1 MTDLKRKRGFSFDDE
16 LIDPDTSQFCMHAR
30 HSWLSNSVSNLKLP
44 WDFKMNDQFDL
55 VEKAR
60 KGLLRTVGVMPP
72 VPLLEQPQ
80 PEPFE
85 SKFAIGSDRNF
96 SVKALHNAHRRSWSE
111 QINYDR
117 KCAYRKW
124 IAIVSENAMAFEVA
138 RLQMLSGP
146 MEFAKGG
153 LAESIHDALGNKSS
167 STLHARAGPILRYI
181 KFCTDRNV
189 RSLPLEEYRVYDF
202 IKAMQDSAPSFPR
215 SFLLSVSFAT
225 HILGLIGGAAVCDS
239 KRIDGAVKAHYEQ
252 RAKVRQRL
260 PLTVMQV
267 KVLEQ
272 IVKNDSKSVYDRVMA
287 GYFLMLVYGRLRFS
301 DGQRITGMKLEMF
314 HVDGELVGF
323 LECAAERTKTSMSL
337 ERKVRFLP
345 IAVPVQSLTSPAW
358 LPVWNELRA
367 DQGLTASGY
376 TSNVY
381 PVMPAPAAGGGW
393 SQSALGVTPA
403 GEWLR
408 NLLRHTETVGDIRL
422 ATHSC
427 KATLLSW
434 CSKAGVDHD
443 SRRLLGYH
451 TASSDKSL
459 LVYSLDAMAQPLRA
473 LVAVIEKVVAGTF
486 NPDTT
491 RSGMFASQADGSDDG
506 PGSPASSSCGSEDED
521 DKDLFQEEE
530 AVEAVAG
537 KWQPPEPDSTEEVS
551 YVRHL
556 TSRCIHRLMDEGGT
570 HLACG
575 RAMSAR
581 YELQSDR
588 PRFFHPLCGTCFKD
602 SQP

>member
-1 MTDLKRKRGFSFDDE
+1 MDLKRKRGDAVEDE
-16 LIDPDTSQFCMHAR
+16 MLDPDMSHFCMHAR
-30 HSWLSNSVSNLKLP
+30 HSWLCNNVSNLKMP
-44 WDFKMNDQFDL
+44 CDFRMNDQFDL

-60 KGLLRTVGVMPP
+60 KGLLKTVGVMPP
-72 VPLLEQPQ
+72 VPRLEQSQ
-80 PEPFE
+80 PEPLE
-85 SKFAIGSDRNF
+85 SQLAMGSDRNF
-96 SVKALHNAHRRSWSE
+96 SVKALHNAQRRSWSE

-124 IAIVSENAMAFEVA
+124 IAIVSENVMAFEVA

-167 STLHARAGPILRYI
+167 STLHARAGPLLRYI
-181 KFCTDRNV
+181 KFYSDRGV

-202 IKAMQDSAPSFPR
+202 IKAMQDAAPSFPR

-225 HILGLIGGAAVCDS
+225 HILGLIGGMAVCDS
-239 KRIDGAVKAHYEQ
+239 KRIDGAVKSHYEQ
-252 RAKVRQRL
+252 RAKVRQRP
-260 PLTVMQV
+260 PLTVAQV
-267 KVLEQ
+267 KVLEH
-272 IVKNDSKSVYDRVMA
+272 VVNNTGKSVYDRVMA
-287 GYFLMLVYGRLRFS
+287 GYFLLLVYGRLRFS
-301 DGQRITGMKLEMF
+301 DGQRITGMRLEMV
-314 HVDGELVGF
+314 HVDDELVGF
-323 LECAAERTKTSMSL
+323 LECAAERTKTSVSL

-345 IAVPVQSLTSPAW
+345 IAVPVQSLTSPPW
-358 LPVWNELRA
+358 LPVWNQLRL

-376 TSNVY
+376 TSHTY

-434 CSKAGVDHD
+434 CSKVGVDHD

-459 LVYSLDAMAQPLRA
+459 LVYSRDAMAQPLRA
-473 LVAVIEKVVAGTF
+473 LVAIIEKVVAGSF

-491 RSGMFASQADGSDDG
+491 RSGMFAPAGAVDDG
-506 PGSPASSSCGSEDED
+506 CSSSASSSCGSEDED
-521 DKDLFQEEE
+521 DKDLFEEE
-530 AVEAVAG
+530 KAVEDVAG
-537 KWQPPEPDSTEEVS
+537 KWQPPEHEANDEVVF
-551 YVRHL
+551 VRHL
-556 TSRCIHRLMDEGGT
+556 TSRCIHKLMDEAGT
-570 HLACG
+570 HLSCG

-581 YELQSDR
+581 YEVQPDR
-588 PRFFHPLCGTCFKD
+588 PKFFHPLCGTCFKD
-602 SQP
+602 SHA

>member
-1 MTDLKRKRGFSFDDE
+1 MMDLKRKRGESDDD
-16 LIDPDTSQFCMHAR
+16 LTDPDMSQFCMHAR
-30 HSWLSNSVSNLKLP
+30 HSWLANNVSNLKLP

-55 VEKAR
+55 VQKAR
-60 KGLLRTVGVMPP
+60 KGLLKTCGVMPP
-72 VPLLEQPQ
+72 VPVVEVSQSEPLESQL
-80 PEPFE
+80 
-85 SKFAIGSDRNF
+85 AVGSDRNF
-96 SVKALHNAHRRSWSE
+96 SVKALQNAHRRSWSE

-124 IAIVSENAMAFEVA
+124 IAIVSENVMAFEVA

-153 LAESIHDALGNKSS
+153 LAGSIHDALGNKSS
-167 STLHARAGPILRYI
+167 STLHARAGPLLRYI
-181 KFCTDRNV
+181 KFYADRGIP
-189 RSLPLEEYRVYDF
+189 SLPLEEYRVYDF
-202 IKAMQDSAPSFPR
+202 VKAMQETAPSFPR

-239 KRIDGAVKAHYEQ
+239 KRIDGAVKMHYEQ
-252 RAKVRQRL
+252 RAKVRQRS
-260 PLTVMQV
+260 PLTVTQI
-267 KVLEQ
+267 KVLEH
-272 IVKNDSKSVYDRVMA
+272 VVTNLAKSVYDRIMA

-301 DGQRITGMKLEMF
+301 DGQRITGMKLEMV
-314 HVDGELVGF
+314 HVDNELVGF
-323 LECAAERTKTSMSL
+323 LECAAERKKTSVSL

-345 IAVPVQSLTSPAW
+345 IAVPVQSLTSPPW
-358 LPVWNELRA
+358 LPVWDQLRN
-367 DQGLTASGY
+367 DQGLTSSGH

-381 PVMPAPAAGGGW
+381 PIMPAPAAGGGW
-393 SQSALGVTPA
+393 SQAALGVTPA

-459 LVYSLDAMAQPLRA
+459 LVYSRDAMAQPLRA
-473 LVAVIEKVVAGTF
+473 LAGVISKVISGEF
-486 NPDTT
+486 DPDTT
-491 RSGMFASQADGSDDG
+491 RSGMFSSAAPSSGDDQ
-506 PGSPASSSCGSEDED
+506 SSAASSSCGSDDED
-521 DKDLFQEEE
+521 DKDVFEEE
-530 AVEAVAG
+530 RAVEDVAG
-537 KWQPPEPDSTEEVS
+537 KWQPAEPGSSDDAAF
-551 YVRHL
+551 VRHC

-581 YELQSDR
+581 YELQAER

-602 SQP
+602 FQV

>member
-1 MTDLKRKRGFSFDDE
+1 MTDLKRKRGSSFDDE

-85 SKFAIGSDRNF
+85 SQFAIGSDRNF

-252 RAKVRQRL
+252 RAKVRQRP

-267 KVLEQ
+267 KVLEH

-301 DGQRITGMKLEMF
+301 YGQRITGMKLEMV

-323 LECAAERTKTSMSL
+323 LECAAERTKTSVSL

-345 IAVPVQSLTSPAW
+345 IAVPVQSLTSPSW

-459 LVYSLDAMAQPLRA
+459 LVYSRDAMAQPLRA

-491 RSGMFASQADGSDDG
+491 RSGMFASQADGFDDG
-506 PGSPASSSCGSEDED
+506 PASPASSSCGSEDED
-521 DKDLFQEEE
+521 DKDLFEEEE

-537 KWQPPEPDSTEEVS
+537 KWQPAEPDSMEKVS